1 MMVYSSFWC
10 HYMLC
15 FSKTWNKVDK
25 CPIFTLSETRV
36 HVQKAEGG
44 ILRSPKLY
52 GKYLFYFFFY
62 LKRFQLSNASGVI
75 GAQLIHVLVP
85 HTGGQIDKTT
95 IITNLWAIITI
106 FLITVTTLRWSLAGR
121 ECPRFAWVLR
131 VRQWSAGACSELG
144 KLSLLPLYTFPRSI
158 SRKHFQD
165 KHKCVR
171 VKIHKE
177 Q

>member
-1 MMVYSSFWC
+1 MSNV
-10 HYMLC
+10 H
-15 FSKTWNKVDK
+15 SKRDQG
-25 CPIFTLSETRV
+25 PRP
-36 HVQKAEGG
+36 EGWG
-44 ILRSPKLY
+44 RNIKKSQIVWKIPFLL
-52 GKYLFYFFFY
+52 LFY

-85 HTGGQIDKTT
+85 HTGGEIDKTT
-95 IITNLWAIITI
+95 IIANFWAIITI

-121 ECPRFAWVLR
+121 ECRRFAWVLR
-131 VRQWSAGACSELG
+131 VRQWSAGACSELE

-165 KHKCVR
+165 QRKCVR